1 MMMQRARE
9 NWLTMHRRH
18 DKLECMLTLT
28 TIANAIIKNPME
40 RHRGGPMGAC
50 VR

>member
-1 MMMQRARE
+1 MKIQHTQE
-9 NWLTMHRRH
+9 NRLTTHRRH
-18 DKLECMLTLT
+18 DTLECMLTLIT
-28 TIANAIIKNPME
+28 TTYVIKNPME